1 MTSKIK
7 GTLVVSMLALGIQ
20 PLCSASAESESDNQ
34 LADILLKKGTIT
46 QQEYNELKEAS
57 KDDVHVS
64 TKGGHLKFSS
74 ADGRFKFQLGGRL
87 MVDTAA
93 FWDDPEL
100 NNGTEVRRA
109 RIFIA
114 GEVFNDWKFK
124 LQTDFAGNEVTLK
137 DAWLSYVGFD
147 VADIK
152 VGNFKEPFS
161 LEEMTSSKYITFME
175 RALPNAFVP
184 SRHLGLGV
192 GHYGDTLTAAAGI
205 FGGTVNADN
214 DNGDEGSSLAARVTY
229 SPINE
234 KGRLAHF
241 GVYGEY
247 ANPTDDEV
255 RYRERPECHIANVRL
270 VDTGTLENV
279 KKTSKWGLE
288 AATTVG
294 PFSAQGEYIG
304 VSVERSQESD
314 PKFYGWYMQA
324 SWFLTGESRPYK
336 KGVYSRV
343 KPLSVVGEGGYG
355 AWELAARLSKI
366 DLSSSG
372 VDGGYEKDFTFGVN
386 WYANPTIRFMANYV
400 NVLDQK
406 KEGVS
411 TKPYLVELRAQI
423 DF

>member
-1 MTSKIK
+1 MTSRIN
-7 GTLVVSMLALGIQ
+7 GSLVVSMLALGIQ
-20 PLCSASAESESDNQ
+20 PLCSASAESQ
-34 LADILLKKGTIT
+34 AHTHLADILLKKGTIT
-46 QQEYNELKEAS
+46 KQEYNELKKGT
-57 KDDVHVS
+57 KDNVQVS

-74 ADGRFKFQLGGRL
+74 ADGEFKFQVGGRL
-87 MVDTAA
+87 MVDTAV
-93 FWDDPEL
+93 FYDDPEL

-114 GEVFNDWKFK
+114 GQVFNDWKFK

-137 DAWLSYVGFD
+137 DAWLSYIGVD

-184 SRHLGLGV
+184 SRHLGVGI
-192 GHYGDTLTAAAGI
+192 GHYGNKLTAAAGI

-214 DNGDEGSSLAARVTY
+214 DNGDEGNSFAARVTY

-234 KGRLAHF
+234 GRRLAHF

-255 RYRERPECHIANVRL
+255 RYRERPESHIANVRL
-270 VDTGTLENV
+270 VDTGTLEDV
-279 KKTSKWGLE
+279 DKTSKWGLE
-288 AATTVG
+288 AATVVG

-304 VSVERSQESD
+304 VSVNRRQETD
-314 PKFYGWYMQA
+314 PNFYGWYMQA

-336 KGVYSRV
+336 KGVFGRV
-343 KPLSVVGEGGYG
+343 KPLSVVGKGGYG

-386 WYANPTIRFMANYV
+386 WYATPTIRFMANYV